1 MRKFLFV
8 SILLIITIT
17 TYSQTERSKIYNPK
31 ADAKADIANA
41 VSKARAEGKH
51 VMLQIGGDW

>member
-8 SILLIITIT
+8 SILLIITISA
-17 TYSQTERSKIYNPK
+17 YSQTERPKIYNPQ
-31 ADAKADIANA
+31 ADAKSDIANA
-41 VSKARAEGKH
+41 VSKAKAEGKH